1 MSWKA
6 LSWAED
12 VGEQLELPAN
22 QRWVLH
28 LLANLADEEWSC
40 WPSQEFLRRKS
51 GLSLRTVRD
60 CLKKLEN
67 QGLFEVEDRRNAH
80 GGRLGHRYYLQ
91 KEALQESASFPGM
104 AVPADSAGRA
114 PVAVENLPAN
124 PAGRPQMPANPVPA
138 NPAGRGSYRQMTT
151 SLPATAAGPARE
163 VDARA
168 SLPINENHHSSSNSS
183 GEFRPRFVE
192 QNEEPAGGAAGE
204 EEREGIRDDQLVGS
218 SAFGLDP
225 QQSSSRPSAG
235 EVPVGDV
242 LASGISAAHRGVDLT
257 KMQAQLVKATGRRES
272 LAMVRALVDLI
283 LDRATSTVGR
293 PQGYVGSAISNN
305 PDRTGQDLDS
315 LAAATAAAPA
325 AGAVSAPSAGPVHCP
340 IPEHAD
346 SGYRKS
352 NCPRCRKWAEF
363 PERLARE
370 VFEQLDADVQ
380 QLAIKAGVQINGG
393 GAGPELKAG

>member
-104 AVPADSAGRA
+104 AVPANPAGRA
-114 PVAVENLPAN
+114 PVAVENL
-124 PAGRPQMPANPVPA
+124 PA

-183 GEFRPRFVE
+183 GEFRPQFVE
-192 QNEEPAGGAAGE
+192 QNEEPADGAAGE
-204 EEREGIRDDQLVGS
+204 EEREAIRDDQLGGS
-218 SAFGLDP
+218 SAFGLDH

-242 LASGISAAHRGVDLT
+242 LASEISAAHRGVELGQ
-257 KMQAQLVKATGRRES
+257 MQAQLAKATGRRES
-272 LAMVRALVDLI
+272 LATVRALVDLI
-283 LDRATSTVGR
+283 LDRASSTVGR

-352 NCPRCRKWAEF
+352 NCPRCRKWREF
-363 PERLARE
+363 PERLSSE
-370 VFEQLDADVQ
+370 VFEQLDTDVQ
-380 QLAIKAGVQINGG
+380 QLALQAGVQISGG